1 VWEGKEGRWNVK
13 GVITKASAASLVV
26 SVVMLGFVSSA
37 FADVSSDPLN
47 GATDGV
53 QSGLVSFI
61 ETNLV
66 PLMVAFLVIGIA
78 AGLLIRW
85 SRKAR
90 TVATP

>member
-1 VWEGKEGRWNVK
+1 MK
-13 GVITKASAASLVV
+13 GVIAKGSAATLVA
-26 SVVMLGFVSSA
+26 SVLMLGFVSSA
-37 FADVSSDPLN
+37 FAAVSSDPLN
-47 GATDGV
+47 GATDGI

-66 PLMVAFLVIGIA
+66 PLIVAFLVIGIA
-78 AGLLIRW
+78 MGLLIRW